1 MTNITNPQTFTTASG
16 LRYRYVTQKK
26 PMASFEGYARLVFAG
41 YPFHIVNYNLVK
53 WAVTLSN
60 GEKWLKGCGERG
72 EGAFY
77 CVRRGIS
84 LP

>member
-1 MTNITNPQTFTTASG
+1 MPNTTTPQTFTTASG

-26 PMASFEGYARLVFAG
+26 PMACFEDYARLVFAG
-41 YPFHIVNYNLVK
+41 YPFPVVNYNRVN
-53 WAVTLSN
+53 WGVTLSN
-60 GEKWLKGCGERG
+60 GEKWRKGGDHRG